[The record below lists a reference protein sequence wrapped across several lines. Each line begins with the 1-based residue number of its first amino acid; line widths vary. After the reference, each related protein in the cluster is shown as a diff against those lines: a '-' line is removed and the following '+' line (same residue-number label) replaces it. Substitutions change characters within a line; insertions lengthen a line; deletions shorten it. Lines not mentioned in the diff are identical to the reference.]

1 VVTVQLL
8 VAVEVLETT
17 CVQHQVADHL
27 VKVQTQEVQAQVVL
41 ILAAAQVDLL
51 GLHLIQLCIQDQ
63 VDLALQL

>member
-1 VVTVQLL
+1 VVTVQSL
-8 VAVEVLETT
+8 VAVEVLEIAYA
-17 CVQHQVADHL
+17 QHQVEDHL